1 MVNFDLEALQKALA
15 QQQGSGMGLPPMGG
29 GPLAGAMAQQQP
41 QIPVPEPDIFP
52 AQQPVAKSPL
62 QQFAEPQQQPA
73 NLNPAAPT
81 PKSPAPALP
90 QAPEANAPDSAYEQR
105 IAQLMEERG
114 WDRQKAEGNQNYAIS
129 QGYDLNGDGI
139 VTDAEFGSGY
149 TSTAN
154 PAVANQYKNTGKGNG
169 SIYFDATQ
177 REDSNGMSQ
186 MQGFEMIKNAND
198 ELLPEGEEWGFS
210 DNTQGGPYGGP
221 SLYESDEWIN
231 NINYNAGKYGK
242 TIGALTG
249 QGNGSLSN
257 RKGTGSMG
265 DINPNTG
272 QPIIWTEGEVVQG
285 AKLGEIVDTPAGRY
299 MIVNG
304 ANGQLALKGL
314 KGAAHGGG
322 NYFFN
327 MVNKGH
333 HVGINPN
340 TGDVWYQGAPE
351 LLAAA
356 ERSSAAGGD
365 FWTALQGGPDDNGVW
380 DAQRRENFHKYG
392 SDGPQGG
399 GNNLGGRGR
408 PSGQSPTWGHMDDI
422 AGGQPDRGPVWG
434 SGLFSNETAS
444 MRRALVDNLEKK
456 LLG

>member
-1 MVNFDLEALQKALA
+1 
-15 QQQGSGMGLPPMGG
+15 
-29 GPLAGAMAQQQP
+29 MASD
-41 QIPVPEPDIFP
+41 VFP
-52 AQQPVAKSPL
+52 AQRGVAQSPL
-62 QQFAEPQQQPA
+62 NQFAQPQQQPT

-81 PKSPAPALP
+81 PRAPALQ
-90 QAPEANAPDSAYEQR
+90 QAPEANAPEQQAGDTFQPSGNEAYDARIQELMAMGKTYNQAVAGQR
-105 IAQLMEERG
+105 HSIQ
-114 WDRQKAEGNQNYAIS
+114 
-129 QGYDLNGDGI
+129 QGKDLNGDGV
-139 VTDAEFGSGY
+139 VTADEFRSKY

-154 PAVANQYKNTGKGNG
+154 STVADPYKNTGKGNG

-198 ELLPEGEEWGFS
+198 ELLPEGEEWGFA

-221 SLYESDEWIN
+221 SLYESDEWIS
-231 NINYNAGKYGK
+231 NINYDAGKQGK
-242 TIGALTG
+242 TIGAVTG

-272 QPIIWTEGEVVQG
+272 KPIVWTEGEVVQA
-285 AKLGEIVDTPAGRY
+285 AKLGEVVDTPAGRY
-299 MIVNG
+299 MVVNG

-314 KGAAHGGG
+314 KGAKHGGG

-333 HVGINPN
+333 HVGINPK

-351 LLAAA
+351 VLAAA

-380 DAQRRENFHKYG
+380 DAQRRDDFHKYG
-392 SDGPQGG
+392 SGG
-399 GNNLGGRGR
+399 APAGGSSAGGRG
-408 PSGQSPTWGHMDDI
+408 PAAQAPTWGHIDDI
-422 AGGQPDRGPVWG
+422 DYTRPDRGPVWG
-434 SGLFSNETAS
+434 SGLFSDETAS
-444 MRRALVDNLEKK
+444 MRRAVVDNLEKK

>member
-1 MVNFDLEALQKALA
+1 MNFNFDLKALQEALA
-15 QQQGSGMGLPPMGG
+15 QQQGNGMGLPDIQAPT
-29 GPLAGAMAQQQP
+29 
-41 QIPVPEPDIFP
+41 PDVFP
-52 AQQPVAKSPL
+52 AQQPVAQSPL
-62 QQFAEPQQQPA
+62 NQFAQPKQQPT

-81 PKSPAPALP
+81 PKAPAPALP
-90 QAPEANAPDSAYEQR
+90 QAPEANAPASAYEQR
-105 IAQLMEERG
+105 IGQLMEERG
-114 WDRQKAEGNQNYAIS
+114 WDRQKAENNQRYAIS
-129 QGYDLNGDGI
+129 KGYDLNGDGV

-154 PAVANQYKNTGKGNG
+154 SAVADQYKNTGKGMG

-198 ELLPEGEEWGFS
+198 ELLPEGEEWGFA

-231 NINYNAGKYGK
+231 NIDYNAGKYGK

-272 QPIIWTEGEVVQG
+272 KPIVWTEGEVVQG
-285 AKLGEIVDTPAGRY
+285 AKLGEVIDTPAGRY
-299 MIVNG
+299 MVVNG

-314 KGAAHGGG
+314 KGAKHGGG

-333 HVGINPN
+333 HVGINPK

-380 DAQRRENFHKYG
+380 DDQRRADFHRYG
-392 SDGPQGG
+392 SQGPQGG
-399 GNNLGGRGR
+399 GSSGGGV
-408 PSGQSPTWGHMDDI
+408 PTWGHIDDI
-422 AGGQPDRGPVWG
+422 SGGRPDRGPVWG
-434 SGLFSNETAS
+434 NGLFSNETAS
-444 MRRALVDNLEKK
+444 MRRAVMDNLEKK

>member
-1 MVNFDLEALQKALA
+1 MNFNFDLKALQEALA
-15 QQQGSGMGLPPMGG
+15 QQQGNGMGLPSI
-29 GPLAGAMAQQQP
+29 QT
-41 QIPVPEPDIFP
+41 PVPDVFP
-52 AQQPVAKSPL
+52 AQQAVGQSHL
-62 QQFAEPQQQPA
+62 NQFAQPQQQPT

-81 PKSPAPALP
+81 PKAPAPALP
-90 QAPEANAPDSAYEQR
+90 QASEANAPASAYEQR
-105 IAQLMEERG
+105 IGQLMEERG
-114 WDRQKAEGNQNYAIS
+114 WDRQKAENNQRYAIS
-129 QGYDLNGDGI
+129 QGHDLNGDGV

-231 NINYNAGKYGK
+231 NIDYNAGKQGK

-257 RKGTGSMG
+257 RKGAGSMG
-265 DINPNTG
+265 DMNPNTG
-272 QPIIWTEGEVVQG
+272 KPIVWTEGEVVQG
-285 AKLGEIVDTPAGRY
+285 AKLGEVVDTPAGRY
-299 MIVNG
+299 MVVNG

-333 HVGINPN
+333 HVGINPK

-351 LLAAA
+351 VLAAA

-365 FWTALQGGPDDNGVW
+365 FWTALQGGPDDDGVW
-380 DAQRRENFHKYG
+380 DDQRRADFHRYG
-392 SDGPQGG
+392 SGG
-399 GNNLGGRGR
+399 APSGGSSLGGRG
-408 PSGQSPTWGHMDDI
+408 PAAQAPTWGHIDDI
-422 AGGQPDRGPVWG
+422 AGGRPDRGPVWG

-444 MRRALVDNLEKK
+444 MRRAVMDNLEKK

>member
-1 MVNFDLEALQKALA
+1 MNFNFDLKALQEALA
-15 QQQGSGMGLPPMGG
+15 QQQGNGMGLPSIQAPT
-29 GPLAGAMAQQQP
+29 
-41 QIPVPEPDIFP
+41 PDIFP
-52 AQQPVAKSPL
+52 AQQPVEQSPL
-62 QQFAEPQQQPA
+62 QEFAQVQKQ
-73 NLNPAAPT
+73 
-81 PKSPAPALP
+81 APATP
-90 QAPEANAPDSAYEQR
+90 TQQASAVPYIAPEANAPVNDLYEQR
-105 IAQLMEERG
+105 IAELMGRG
-114 WDRQKAEGNQNYAIS
+114 MSREQAEGNQRHAIS
-129 QGYDLNGDGI
+129 MGKDLNGDGV
-139 VTDAEFGSGY
+139 VTPQEWQSNY

-154 PAVANQYKNTGKGNG
+154 SAVANQYKNTGQGNG

-198 ELLPEGEEWGFS
+198 ELLPEGEEWGFA

-231 NINYNAGKYGK
+231 NIDYNAGKQGK

-249 QGNGSLSN
+249 QGNDSLSN

-272 QPIIWTEGEVVQG
+272 KPIIWTEGEIVQG
-285 AKLGEIVDTPAGRY
+285 AKLGEIIDTPAGRY
-299 MIVNG
+299 MVVNG

-314 KGAAHGGG
+314 KGAKHGGG

-327 MVNKGH
+327 MTNKGH
-333 HVGINPN
+333 HVGINPK

-351 LLAAA
+351 VLAAA

-380 DAQRRENFHKYG
+380 DDERRDRFYNHG
-392 SDGPQGG
+392 SGGPQGG
-399 GNNLGGRGR
+399 SNGV
-408 PSGQSPTWGHMDDI
+408 PMWGHMDDI
-422 AGGQPDRGPVWG
+422 TGGRPDRGPVWG
-434 SGLFSNETAS
+434 SGLFSDETAS
-444 MRRALVDNLEKK
+444 MRRAVVNNLEKK